1 MAHPVILVAED
12 EPMVAHDLCDTVEA
26 AGFIVEGPFDDASS
40 AMLAFQ
46 KHKPDLAILDINL
59 AGGNA
64 YWLAEQMMAENVPVI
79 FHSGEV
85 NSEEVHALYPKA
97 STLSKPCPPGVILDT
112 VQQALDG
119 IDRSRP

>member
-12 EPMVAHDLCDTVEA
+12 EPIVAHDLCDTVEE

-59 AGGNA
+59 AGGTA
-64 YWLAEQMMAENVPVI
+64 YSLAEKMMAEDVPVI

-85 NSEEVHALYPKA
+85 TSAEVQALYPNA
-97 STLSKPCPPGVILDT
+97 SALSKPCPPNVILDT
-112 VQQALDG
+112 VQQALD
-119 IDRSRP
+119 SAEL